1 MAHVQL
7 PDASTVTTV
16 DLARLNDRD
25 GAETAKLVQA
35 MEDPGYF
42 YLDFR
47 NAPATKFIADNARV
61 LYALADEYFQQPA
74 DIKAKDLRHGLP
86 SWSDRGFVT
95 QPFISRAVL
104 MLNDHWVPGTSR
116 ARRMRASR

>member
-1 MAHVQL
+1 MAHAQL
-7 PDASTVTTV
+7 PDASAVTAV
-16 DLARLNDRD
+16 DLARLNEGD
-25 GAETAKLVQA
+25 GAEIAKLVRA

-47 NAPATKFIADNARV
+47 NAPATKTIADDARV

-74 DIKAKDLRHGLP
+74 DIKAKDLRRGLP

-95 QPFISRAVL
+95 HGLSFL
-104 MLNDHWVPGTSR
+104 KLC
-116 ARRMRASR
+116 